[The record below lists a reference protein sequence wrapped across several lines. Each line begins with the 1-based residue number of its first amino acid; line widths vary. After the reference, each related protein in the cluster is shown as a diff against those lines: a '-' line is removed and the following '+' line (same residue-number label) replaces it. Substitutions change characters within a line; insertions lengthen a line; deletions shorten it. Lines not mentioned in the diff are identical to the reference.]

1 MLHLVTL
8 FAGEYSSVLQI
19 PVRALAYQQV
29 LSLHKAQPNKYKPV
43 VSSGRAKSCGPT
55 VEYVA
60 ASMMA
65 YCSTRGVHAACNPA
79 VLCSIAQ

>member
-1 MLHLVTL
+1 MTL

-43 VSSGRAKSCGPT
+43 VSSGLWSEKLRPNSGVC
-55 VEYVA
+55 
-60 ASMMA
+60 
-65 YCSTRGVHAACNPA
+65 CS
-79 VLCSIAQ
+79 